1 MLDSTRG
8 VLASL
13 LWHSSACRGHSV
25 LTRSPCPGNRG
36 AMVQAAP
43 KQRKIVRAR
52 EGAAAGGDGQ
62 SVWAAL
68 GGPLSE
74 GVPEGW
80 GDGVEAPG
88 ERDASLWWRL
98 TPPLA
103 PCPVGAAPSPAGVS
117 QPLRAKALPQPALL
131 FFPGGPCGG
140 HS

>member
-1 MLDSTRG
+1 M
-8 VLASL
+8 
-13 LWHSSACRGHSV
+13 
-25 LTRSPCPGNRG
+25 
-36 AMVQAAP
+36 
-43 KQRKIVRAR
+43 RAR

-103 PCPVGAAPSPAGVS
+103 LCPVGAAPSPAGVS